1 MLLYYL
7 VQMMMACAYQRN
19 QPQTLSHQFSVSIS
33 YRYTPVEL
41 FRYCTFLIGLV
52 VVELHVEGNEM
63 VGGFLFIVFPLSTS
77 FAQSTC
83 TIICL
88 QSTLCSAKMTI
99 YPSPLSIQASSLQ
112 QITMSPENMTTTTG
126 VPLRLLVSVKKFQI
140 QHRNLAEHRNLFLS
154 FQLVREMRVYAMKLC
169 KVVTI

>member
-77 FAQSTC
+77 FALSTSW
-83 TIICL
+83 L
-88 QSTLCSAKMTI
+88 LVV
-99 YPSPLSIQASSLQ
+99 LSILCTKWWPLCIISLHKHAFLLPAGSSETGSCVLPGSCAVSEISSL
-112 QITMSPENMTTTTG
+112 IP
-126 VPLRLLVSVKKFQI
+126 VVSMVLQWW
-140 QHRNLAEHRNLFLS
+140 
-154 FQLVREMRVYAMKLC
+154 
-169 KVVTI
+169 